1 MIKKSIITLCLTVL
15 AALCFCGISSSQDW
29 PYIDLHGSEMYTEE
43 DLQAAVEVILA
54 EFNTWEGCELHTLG
68 YTSDEESMDWLD
80 YANSSDKGSFDEVA
94 MFDSSFRSPKEQIGA
109 WEADEE
115 YTWSWTLA
123 RADKGEWQLLTWGW
137 KEPWL
142 KSEKYSMEDLAA
154 GMDAIYE
161 AFKKMEGTSVRYMK
175 YAGDEFSDSELECIN
190 SLDRGIYD
198 ECAVFY
204 VWFMSPKD
212 AFGAWE
218 PDMLYSWS
226 FYLGRA
232 DKGDWNVIT
241 YGN

>member
-1 MIKKSIITLCLTVL
+1 MKKTMILTLCLTVL
-15 AALCFCGISSSQDW
+15 AVLCLCGISAAQNW
-29 PYIDLHGSEMYTEE
+29 PYIDFHESEMYTEE
-43 DLQAAVEVILA
+43 DLQAAADVILA
-54 EFNTWEGCELHTLG
+54 EFNTWEGCELHTLS

-80 YANSSDKGSFDEVA
+80 YANSSDKGTFDEVV

-109 WEADEE
+109 WESDEE

-137 KEPWL
+137 KESWF
-142 KSEKYSMEDLAA
+142 KSEQYSTDDLIA
-154 GMDAIYE
+154 GMDAIYGT
-161 AFKKMEGTSVRYMK
+161 FDQMEGTSVRYMK
-175 YAGDEFSDSELECIN
+175 YAGDEFSSSELDYIN
-190 SLDRGIYD
+190 SLERGVFD

-232 DKGDWNVIT
+232 EKGEWNVIT

>member
-1 MIKKSIITLCLTVL
+1 MKKKNFLTFCVTVL
-15 AALCFCGISSSQDW
+15 AVLCFCGISAAQDW
-29 PYIDLHGSEMYTEE
+29 PYIDLYGSEMYTEE
-43 DLQAAVEVILA
+43 DLQAAVDIILA

-80 YANSSDKGSFDEVA
+80 YANSTDKGTFDEVV
-94 MFDSSFRSPKEQIGA
+94 MFDSSFRSPKEQYGA
-109 WEADEE
+109 WQADEE
-115 YTWSWTLA
+115 YTYSWTLA
-123 RADKGEWQLLTWGW
+123 RAEKGEWQLLTYGW
-137 KEPWL
+137 KESWF
-142 KSEKYSMEDLAA
+142 KSEKYSSDDLVA
-154 GMDAIYE
+154 GMDAVYG
-161 AFKKMEGTSVRYMK
+161 AFEQMEGTSLRYMK
-175 YAGDEFSDSELECIN
+175 YAGDEFSSSELEYIN
-190 SLDRGIYD
+190 SLERGVYD

-232 DKGDWNVIT
+232 DKGDWTVLT